1 MKTLL
6 VCAASALLACAAQAV
21 TLNWSADDFTTG
33 GKSFAGSTTESYGAS
48 SNYSV
53 CAAMTVPTLPPSGAS
68 TLFIV
73 GQGQNFPGGQYNN
86 NNNSIRAEVTSD
98 GALNLV
104 VRSGS
109 GAQTTIAVAD
119 GLSAGGEHKLAWT
132 LSRGENTAQSTVTVY
147 FDGEVISSGTV
158 LGANFW
164 NGPANAAYIGAE
176 GVLSDLD
183 VYTGILTEQEGKD
196 WTATT
201 IPEPTALALLALGAA
216 GLALRRRTA

>member
-21 TLNWSADDFTTG
+21 TLNWSVTDLSSGTQDLVG
-33 GKSFAGSTTESYGAS
+33 GNYWAGAS
-48 SNYSV
+48 YSV

-73 GQGQNFPGGQYNN
+73 GQRQNFPGGAENN

-104 VRSGS
+104 VRGGS

-119 GLSAGGEHKLAWT
+119 GLSAGGEHMLAWS
-132 LSRGENTAQSTVTVY
+132 LSRTAPTAQSTVTVY
-147 FDGEVISSGTV
+147 FDGEMVSSGIT
-158 LGANFW
+158 LEGGFW
-164 NGPANAAYIGAE
+164 NGPTNALYIGADD
-176 GVLSDLD
+176 VLSGLNIYGG
-183 VYTGILTEQEGKD
+183 VLTEQEG
-196 WTATT
+196 TAWT

-216 GLALRRRTA
+216 GLALRRRAA

>member
-21 TLNWSADDFTTG
+21 TLNWSVTDFSSGTQNLVG
-33 GKSFAGSTTESYGAS
+33 GNYWAGAS
-48 SNYSV
+48 YSV
-53 CAAMTVPTLPPSGAS
+53 CAAMTVPTLPPSGTS

-104 VRSGS
+104 VRGGS

-119 GLSAGGEHKLAWT
+119 GLSAGGEHMLAWS
-132 LSRGENTAQSTVTVY
+132 LSRTDPAAQSTVTVY

-158 LGANFW
+158 LDANFW
-164 NGPANAAYIGAE
+164 NGPTNALYIGADD
-176 GVLSDLD
+176 VLSGLNIYGG
-183 VYTGILTEQEGKD
+183 VLTEQEG
-196 WTATT
+196 TAWT

-216 GLALRRRTA
+216 GLALRRRAA

>member
-21 TLNWSADDFTTG
+21 TLNWSVTDLSSGTQDLEG
-33 GKSFAGSTTESYGAS
+33 GNYWAGAS
-48 SNYSV
+48 YSV
-53 CAAMTVPTLPPSGAS
+53 CAAMTVPTLPPSGTS

-104 VRSGS
+104 VRGGS

-119 GLSAGGEHKLAWT
+119 GLSAGGEHMLAWS
-132 LSRGENTAQSTVTVY
+132 LSRTDPAAQSTVTVY

-158 LGANFW
+158 LDANFW
-164 NGPANAAYIGAE
+164 NGPTNALYIGADD
-176 GVLSDLD
+176 VLSGLNIYGG
-183 VYTGILTEQEGKD
+183 VLTEQEG
-196 WTATT
+196 TAWT

-216 GLALRRRTA
+216 GLALRRRAA